1 MSQTLSPEEVA
12 VLIQARQIQK
22 EKGLSKDFDV
32 SDVCRTAGVSRK
44 TGYQWADKH
53 GHAGRR
59 RELDEVSDR
68 LRRLEAEHA
77 ELKQHHA
84 RVCFENEGRKLAW
97 EIHHVDEWLESKKK
111 VTLPTRTRRKR

>member
-1 MSQTLSPEEVA
+1 MSNELSPADVA
-12 VLIQARQIQK
+12 ILIQARQIQK

-32 SDVCRTAGVSRK
+32 SEVCRAAGVSRK
-44 TGYQWADKH
+44 TGYHWADRH
-53 GHAGRR
+53 GHASRQ

-77 ELKQHHA
+77 DIKQRHE

-111 VTLPTRTRRKR
+111 SILPSRRRQRP